1 MRNDVTAAVLYRFRA
16 YIAELHQAGRN
27 RSIALQFSSDPEAS
41 RFNALVRCHKLMRS
55 AHAELA
61 TAEREA
67 LDFAAQAMRNF
78 PQEGIFAYGSPRWLD
93 KWDLQHVLF
102 QPIDPKPID
111 ADPDKH
117 PGYDV
122 RVDRW
127 RGKSKP

>member
-1 MRNDVTAAVLYRFRA
+1 M
-16 YIAELHQAGRN
+16 
-27 RSIALQFSSDPEAS
+27 
-41 RFNALVRCHKLMRS
+41 RCHKLMRS

-78 PQEGIFAYGSPRWLD
+78 PQEGMFAYGSPRWLD